1 MVRAELVGILNI
13 TPDSF
18 SDGGQNSSVE
28 LALAHARKLQ
38 QDGAAFIY
46 VGAESTRPGAVPLTD
61 DEEWA
66 RLEPVLGTLINEF
79 DGQISLDTYHPQTV
93 RRAMTFGK
101 FIINDVTAF
110 TDPHMIE
117 LAAESGMKC
126 IVSHMPERFGADIQL
141 AHKLKPIDSVGQ
153 VRDELLHRRD
163 QMIARGVAKGN
174 IIVDPGIGFGKT
186 VQTNWDLL
194 EFASIVPDI
203 DVMAGYSCKKFLGE
217 HHRGLEINLVAG
229 RIAIAAG
236 TKYLRVHDVAGHT
249 TLLADNS

>member
-1 MVRAELVGILNI
+1 M
-13 TPDSF
+13 
-18 SDGGQNSSVE
+18 
-28 LALAHARKLQ
+28 
-38 QDGAAFIY
+38 
-46 VGAESTRPGAVPLTD
+46 PLTD
-61 DEEWA
+61 NEEWV
-66 RLEPVLGTLINEF
+66 RLEPVLGTLIHEF

-93 RRAMTFGK
+93 RSAMALGK

-110 TDPHMIE
+110 TDPRMIE

-163 QMIARGVAKGN
+163 QMIAMGVAKEN

-194 EFASIVPDI
+194 EFANIVSDM
-203 DVMAGYSCKKFLGE
+203 DVMVGYSRKRFLGE
-217 HHRGLEINLVAG
+217 HHRDLDVNLAAG

-236 TKYLRVHDVAGHT
+236 TKYLRVHDVAGHAS
-249 TLLADNS
+249 LLTGNR